1 MQGHYSST
9 VTSATTVKEYAQ
21 PKPTLTLQCLAG
33 NIQTWDSKQCFVTII
48 QALQDTTHMLQ
59 ADWPSTIQRLMGD
72 KTIALITHQRHL
84 DVRKMLLPAFAPKTL
99 LQYIPR
105 ITEIAE
111 ELCTEWVKGKELKGE
126 HAMKAYTSK
135 VSSKAF
141 CTTAE
146 LQQAFPS
153 PQALQ

>member
-1 MQGHYSST
+1 M
-9 VTSATTVKEYAQ
+9 
-21 PKPTLTLQCLAG
+21 
-33 NIQTWDSKQCFVTII
+33 W
-48 QALQDTTHMLQ
+48 Q

-72 KTIALITHQRHL
+72 KTIALISHQRHL

-111 ELCTEWVKGKELKGE
+111 ELCAKWANAKEVKGE

-135 VSSKAF
+135 VH
-141 CTTAE
+141 CTHT
-146 LQQAFPS
+146 
-153 PQALQ
+153 

>member
-1 MQGHYSST
+1 MQDR
-9 VTSATTVKEYAQ
+9 A
-21 PKPTLTLQCLAG
+21 
-33 NIQTWDSKQCFVTII
+33 
-48 QALQDTTHMLQ
+48 HMLQ

-111 ELCTEWVKGKELKGE
+111 ELCTEWVKGNKLKGE

-135 VSSKAF
+135 VSSRAF
-141 CTTAE
+141 RTTAE

-153 PQALQ
+153 PQALQGLHQG